1 MYRPRFIISNKIN
14 NELLEIERARGFLD
28 AAKLKGDWIKEMQS
42 AALILEAHH
51 STHIEGTQLT
61 LSDAQKI
68 LAGKHVEG
76 VRPDDRQELMNYK
89 EAMDFVSE
97 YLDIRSEITEDI
109 IKGIHKILVKDVR
122 GGSLEPGCYRKVQNY
137 VVNSITGE
145 IIYTPP
151 SSEEVPALMKEFME
165 WLNKEK
171 DVSPVLMAG
180 VAQHRFVDIHP
191 FLDGNGRTARVL
203 CTLILYQKGYDF
215 KRLFSLSEFYDKNRR
230 EYYDS
235 IQSVRETGMDMTVWL
250 EYFVRGLKNQ
260 MLEVRS
266 KGEVA
271 IRKEVVIERAQGL
284 NLNDRQ
290 QKILMYLHDEKR
302 ASVDAI
308 EKRFNFVRRTIQ
320 RDLSKMIELGFVKE
334 VAKGKTDPTKYYE
347 LL

>member
-1 MYRPRFIISNKIN
+1 MYRPRFIITNKIN

-28 AAKLKGDWIKEMQS
+28 AAQLKGDWIKEMQS

-68 LAGKHVEG
+68 FAGKHVEG

-89 EAMDFVSE
+89 DAMDFVSE
-97 YLDIRSEITEDI
+97 YLDVKSEITEDV

-137 VVNSITGE
+137 VVNSITGN

-151 SSEEVPALMKEFME
+151 SSEEVPALMKEFLE
-165 WLNKEK
+165 WLNNEK
-171 DVSPVLMAG
+171 DISPVLIAG

-266 KGEVA
+266 KGEVV
-271 IRKEVVIERAQGL
+271 IRKEVVIARAEGL

-290 QKILMYLHDEKR
+290 RKILMYLLDEKR
-302 ASVDAI
+302 ASVDDI
-308 EKRFNFVRRTIQ
+308 EKMFNFVRRTIQ

-334 VAKGKTDPTKYYE
+334 VAKSKTDPTKHYE